1 MKTILLLGSNL
12 ENPILQLETAIS
24 KISEFV
30 SSYRTS
36 SIYKTAAW
44 GNTNQSDFYNQAV
57 EIECDLSPLS
67 LLKKLINIELSM
79 GRQRIHK
86 WEPRI
91 IDIDIIA
98 IEDLV
103 IDTDD
108 LKVPHPHMQNR
119 MFVLIPMQE
128 LSEFWVHPI
137 LMKNMKELINE
148 CNDELAVHKIS
159 K

>member
-12 ENPILQLETAIS
+12 ESPIIQLETAIS

-30 SSYRTS
+30 SSYRIS

-57 EIECDLSPLS
+57 EIECELSPES
-67 LLKKLINIELSM
+67 LLEKLINIELSM
-79 GRQRIHK
+79 GRQRISK

-98 IEDLV
+98 IGSLV
-103 IDTDD
+103 VDTDN
-108 LKVPHPHMQNR
+108 LQVPHPHMQNR

-128 LSEFWVHPI
+128 LTEFWVHPI
-137 LMKNMKELINE
+137 LMKNMKELIDE
-148 CNDELAVHKIS
+148 CDDKLAVHKIS